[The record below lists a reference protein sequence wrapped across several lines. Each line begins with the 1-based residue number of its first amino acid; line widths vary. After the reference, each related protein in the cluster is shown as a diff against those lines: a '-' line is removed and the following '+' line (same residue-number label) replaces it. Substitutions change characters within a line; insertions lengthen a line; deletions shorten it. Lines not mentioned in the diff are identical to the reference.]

1 MKKCFKI
8 DIDRKWELLEEL
20 RKCKHAAFNCKT
32 VEELSCII
40 VKLSRVTEEILS
52 YVPWRGKPKEGNT
65 CQNNMQN
72 QQPMKQ
78 SWKK

>member
-52 YVPWRGKPKEGNT
+52 YVPWRGKPKEET
-65 CQNNMQN
+65 
-72 QQPMKQ
+72 P
-78 SWKK
+78 